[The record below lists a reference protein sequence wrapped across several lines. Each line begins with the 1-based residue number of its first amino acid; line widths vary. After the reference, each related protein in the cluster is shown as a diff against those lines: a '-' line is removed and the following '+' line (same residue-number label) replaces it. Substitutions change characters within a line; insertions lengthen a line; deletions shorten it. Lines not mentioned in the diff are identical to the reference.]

1 MESPGEEMT
10 MYINNMYDVFTGVL
24 EMSIIASVS
33 IIILLLLR
41 PVLKKFPRI
50 FVYLL
55 WGIVLLRLLCPVS
68 FQSPISIL
76 KLSNAPFVTVLFS
89 APEAETVNEETF
101 EYVILDEVVNL
112 PEEKIT
118 QTAVN
123 GEKAQNSRDYL
134 PVEVTKTPVWN
145 WLLPMI
151 WIIGIGAMM
160 GYGVGSYISL
170 KRELIGAVEEKDGIY
185 SCDYIKTAFVL
196 GFLFPRIYIPSDMEE
211 FKKEFVILHEQVHV
225 RRKDSFFRLLAYI
238 ALAVHWFNPLVWM
251 AFYLSGVDME
261 VSCDEAVMGKTKKDI
276 RKEYAAALLEI
287 ATGKHILF
295 AGFPAFGENQTKA
308 RIHAVVNY
316 KKKSVV
322 VLIVGFIIVA
332 VLIMVLASDPKW
344 NKESSSVSTTNTNK
358 EVEEAKKEAYT
369 MTKIAMWTNAFCN
382 RDGDTIIAMSTPE
395 NQKILEEGMLLSGE
409 EGSSSFGWSSP
420 WPMFEK
426 DIWLKNLEENQAT
439 ILYYART
446 SDPHVTV
453 WAEYLGFQMS
463 EDFEAEDNFRV
474 TSSEILFLDNIDDV
488 VEFVLAYGEG
498 INNTPMDYLTNGLGK
513 VLNQNAKDNRYK
525 DGYKELFS
533 PETAAIALLNLNSE
547 KVTVDVSEG
556 RMEEE
561 VVIALMFEDSEH
573 STVLQGIKMIQP
585 FGTDGIW
592 IPQNY
597 EDSVFMEDGVNYSS
611 AYEYWKRE
619 LGENF
624 LEEFYKKIYTIESDI
639 SRDGIDETI
648 EVYTGDG
655 GDGDSGFVCVKDIH
669 GNLLFNEYAHIARAG
684 WNTVFLSEDDFLIN
698 VHMDERDTYG
708 EYSYE
713 VYRVVGE
720 NKIQILAKD
729 SLSFNFEREAVNSQE
744 VMKFFDTLYL
754 YLERSQLL
762 LTTQEGELRAI
773 GLTEENMT
781 LEDLM
786 ESWYLPKKIIEST
799 RLIPSNQH
807 ENI

>member
-50 FVYLL
+50 FAYLL

-112 PEEKIT
+112 PEEKMT

-123 GEKAQNSRDYL
+123 GEKAQDSRDYL
-134 PVEVTKTPVWN
+134 PVEVTKIPIWR
-145 WLLPMI
+145 WLLPVI

-160 GYGVGSYISL
+160 GYGIGSYISL

-185 SCDYIKTAFVL
+185 SSDYIKTAFVL
-196 GFLFPRIYIPSDMEE
+196 GILFSRVYIPSDMEE
-211 FKKEFVILHEQVHV
+211 SKKEFVILHEQIHI
-225 RRKDSFFRLLAYI
+225 RRRDSLFRLLAYV
-238 ALAVHWFNPLVWM
+238 ALTVHWFNPLVWV

-261 VSCDEAVMGKTKKDI
+261 VSCDETVMGKAKEDI

-308 RIHAVVNY
+308 RIQAVVNY

-344 NKESSSVSTTNTNK
+344 DKESSSVSSTNTNI
-358 EVEEAKKEAYT
+358 EVEEGRREAYV
-369 MTKIAMWTNAFCN
+369 MTKIAMWTNAFSN
-382 RDGDTIIAMSTPE
+382 RDGNTIVAMSTPE
-395 NQKILEEGMLLSGE
+395 NRKAFEEGMLLSGE
-409 EGSSSFGWSSP
+409 EGNFSFGWSSP
-420 WPMFEK
+420 WPVFET
-426 DIWLKNLEENQAT
+426 DVWLKNLEENKAT

-453 WAEYLGFQMS
+453 WAEYLGFEMS
-463 EDFEAEDNFRV
+463 EDFETEDNFRV
-474 TSSEILFLDNIDDV
+474 TSSEILFLDNIDDA
-488 VEFVLAYGEG
+488 VEFVLAYGDG
-498 INNTPMDYLTNGLGK
+498 INNTPMDYLTNGLGET
-513 VLNQNAKDNRYK
+513 LNQNAKDNRYK
-525 DGYKELFS
+525 EGYKELFS
-533 PETAAIALLNLNSE
+533 PETAAVALLNLNSE

-561 VVIALMFEDSEH
+561 VIIALMFEDSEQ

-669 GNLLFNEYAHIARAG
+669 GNLLFHEYAHIARAG
-684 WNTVFLSEDDFLIN
+684 WNTVFLSEDDYLIN
-698 VHMDERDTYG
+698 VHMDDRDTYG

-713 VYRVVGE
+713 VYRVVGK

-729 SLSFNFEREAVNSQE
+729 SFSYDFEKEAVDSE
-744 VMKFFDTLYL
+744 KVMKFFDTLYL
-754 YLERSQLL
+754 YLERSRLL
-762 LTTQEGELRAI
+762 LTTQGGELRAM

-799 RLIPSNQH
+799 SLVPANQ
-807 ENI
+807 